1 MKTTVAQTNEHQP
14 VNTLLQLIAGIV
26 ILFLCVR
33 SRLWKKLPSLFIL
46 FAALLFIICL
56 ASLING
62 DSLKRALEY
71 SFATLLFC
79 LLVEYGILSDI
90 RHFLQ
95 AQMWFFGTLIVL
107 NLITVLVFGMVCI
120 FMSVTQN
127 VGFWV
132 LRVVILFTIWH
143 FFSLL

>member
-14 VNTLLQLIAGIV
+14 VKVKRTILFILLTFPFFQIDYFVATTNWVGKVYTLLQLIAGIV

-79 LLVEYGILSDI
+79 LLVECSHTCLLT
-90 RHFLQ
+90 LQ
-95 AQMWFFGTLIVL
+95 
-107 NLITVLVFGMVCI
+107 LVFYG
-120 FMSVTQN
+120 
-127 VGFWV
+127 
-132 LRVVILFTIWH
+132 L
-143 FFSLL
+143 